1 MVLANVAISAKVKMT
16 PNDSKITRSEQREAA
31 RAKARDMR
39 EARKKADRRNRVVV
53 RGGIAALILGVV
65 AGIAIVIVNLTSTPV
80 VTPSDKVYYPANMTW
95 DNGIRI
101 GAGLKVIN
109 RDEPSAT
116 PTAAA
121 TPGTTNVP
129 NITVYL
135 DYQCPVCGMFE
146 KAQSEQIKAWVT
158 KGAATVEI
166 HPVAFLD
173 GYLDAFGTDFS
184 KNSAN
189 AAVCVADQAPNSFF
203 NFNNLMYTNQQAEG
217 TAGPTDDQLIGWA
230 KDAGVGSASSSVENC
245 IKTKRFVP
253 WVLFEA
259 TKYLKDR
266 KDTSSHWFEQIPGMP
281 VDSIPSDQRGTPFV
295 LVNGALVNPRAAIF
309 DAAGFAQVV
318 LRAST
323 TTK

>member
-1 MVLANVAISAKVKMT
+1 MT
-16 PNDSKITRSEQREAA
+16 PNDGKITRSEQREAA
-31 RAKARDMR
+31 RAKAREMR
-39 EARKKADRRNRVVV
+39 EARQKADRRNRVVV
-53 RGGIAALILGVV
+53 RGGIAALILGVI
-65 AGIAIVIVNLTSTPV
+65 AGIAIVVVNLTNTPV
-80 VTPSDKVYYPANMTW
+80 VTPANKVYYPANMTW

-101 GAGLKVIN
+101 GTGLKVIN
-109 RDEPSAT
+109 KGDAAASPSAS
-116 PTAAA
+116 PSA
-121 TPGTTNVP
+121 GTTNVP

-146 KAQSEQIKAWVT
+146 KAQSEQIKAWVN

-173 GYLDAFGTDFS
+173 GYLDGFGTDFS

-203 NFNNLMYTNQQAEG
+203 NFNNIMYTNQQAEG

-230 KDAGVGSASSSVENC
+230 KDAGVGAASSSIENC
-245 IKTKRFVP
+245 IKTKHFVP

-309 DAAGFAQVV
+309 DAPAFAQVV